1 MKVAE
6 FKELTKDELLKKIQ
20 TAQQDLDELKFKHS
34 LNQLENPLMIRN
46 LRKEIARMNTIL
58 TEKTVSEQGKA
69 EQ

>member
-6 FKELTKDELLKKIQ
+6 IKELTKDELLKKIQ
-20 TAQQDLDELKFKHS
+20 TAQQDLGELKFKHS

-58 TEKTVSEQGKA
+58 TEKKYSESDKA
-69 EQ
+69 EA

>member
-6 FKELTKDELLKKIQ
+6 IKELTKEELLKKIQ
-20 TAQQDLDELKFKHS
+20 TAQQDLDELKFKNS

-46 LRKEIARMNTIL
+46 LRKDIARMNTIF
-58 TEKTVSEQGKA
+58 TEKTVSGQEKA

>member
-6 FKELTKDELLKKIQ
+6 IKELTKEELLKKIQ

-58 TEKTVSEQGKA
+58 TEKSVSQLEKA

>member
-6 FKELTKDELLKKIQ
+6 IKELTKDELLKKIH

-46 LRKEIARMNTIL
+46 LRKEIARMNTIF
-58 TEKTVSEQGKA
+58 TEKKVSDQDKA

>member
-6 FKELTKDELLKKIQ
+6 IKELNKEELLKKIQ
-20 TAQQDLDELKFKHS
+20 TALQDREELKFKHS

-58 TEKTVSEQGKA
+58 TEKPISDQDKA
-69 EQ
+69 ER

>member
-6 FKELTKDELLKKIQ
+6 IKELTKDELLKKIQ
-20 TAQQDLDELKFKHS
+20 SAQQDLDELKFKHS

-46 LRKEIARMNTIL
+46 LRKEIARMNTIF
-58 TEKTVSEQGKA
+58 TEKTISGQDKA

>member
-6 FKELTKDELLKKIQ
+6 IKELTKEELLKKIQ
-20 TAQQDLDELKFKHS
+20 TAQQDLDELKFKNS

-46 LRKEIARMNTIL
+46 LRKDIARMNTIF
-58 TEKTVSEQGKA
+58 TEKTVSDQEKA